1 MGCDEIRTLEL
12 DNDQDNIEGNTHK
25 NLCSKILSGLLQIDS
40 NFHDTIIKNQ
50 EELDDKLRYYIPTK
64 IKKDNSDSL
73 SHNLGDLILTKS
85 HQIDFT
91 KNYLIAINGV
101 NEVLRVE
108 EDNGNYLIF
117 HDKKPGYKNKYMA
130 LVVER
135 LPINPGF
142 NFATPKKPFLD
153 A

>member
-108 EDNGNYLIF
+108 EDNWNYLIF

>member
-1 MGCDEIRTLEL
+1 MGCDEIRTFESE
-12 DNDQDNIEGNTHK
+12 NEQDNNEANIHK
-25 NLCSKILSGLLQIDS
+25 NLCSKILSGLLLSDS

-50 EELDDKLRYYIPTK
+50 EDLDDKLRSYIPTK

-73 SHNLGDLILTKS
+73 SHNLGDLILTKA

-101 NEVLRVE
+101 NRVLRVE

-117 HDKKPGYKNKYMA
+117 HDKQPGYKNKYIA

-142 NFATPKKPFLD
+142 NFASPKQRFLD